1 MSLTVLSVGY
11 PLAKISENTAGGA
24 EQVLAMLDEALVRHG
39 HRSLV
44 LAPVGSRCHGLLIPA
59 QIPSGVLDDQAKR
72 QARQSFRHL
81 LNRILEHY
89 SVDLIHMH
97 GLDFAEYMPH
107 GNVPVVVT
115 LHLPLSWYNRE
126 ALRTCDRGTV
136 LVSVSKTQARTA
148 PPGVHIEKIIP
159 NGIDLDRF
167 RPSKKKGTYA
177 VAMGRICP
185 AKGFHLALDAAE
197 QAGVKLIIAG
207 KVFHYPEHHE
217 YFETQVRPRL
227 SQSARFIGPV
237 GGARKSQ
244 LLAGAKCLL
253 VPSLAPETSSL
264 VAMEA
269 LASGTPVIA
278 SRVGALEEIVNHGK
292 TGFLVRSAEEMPDAI
307 ALADSISPDVCRRE
321 AEQRFSAE
329 TMSAE
334 YLNLYRSVL
343 ASAKLPELQAA

>member
-1 MSLTVLSVGY
+1 MPLTLLSVGY
-11 PLAKISENTAGGA
+11 PLAKVSANTAGGA
-24 EQVLAMLDEALVRHG
+24 EQVIVILDEALVRHG

-44 LAPVGSRCHGLLIPA
+44 LAPVGSQCHGLLIPA
-59 QIPSGVLDDQAKR
+59 QIPSGILDDQAKH
-72 QARQSFRHL
+72 QARQSFRQL
-81 LNRILEHY
+81 LNRTLEHY
-89 SVDLIHMH
+89 SVDLVHLH
-97 GLDFAEYMPH
+97 GLDFAEYLPDAD
-107 GNVPVVVT
+107 VPVVVT

-126 ALRTCDRGTV
+126 ALRTCHARTL
-136 LVSVSKTQARTA
+136 LVSVSRTQARTA
-148 PPGVHIEKIIP
+148 PPHVRIERVIA

-167 RPSKKKGTYA
+167 QPSKKKGNYA

-185 AKGFHLALDAAE
+185 EKGFHLAFDAAA

-207 KVFHYPEHHE
+207 KVFDYPEHRE
-217 YFETQVRPRL
+217 YFESQIRPRL
-227 SQSARFIGPV
+227 GTNARFIGSV

-269 LASGTPVIA
+269 IASGTPVIA
-278 SRVGALEEIVNHGK
+278 SRVGALEEIVSHGK
-292 TGFLVRSAEEMPDAI
+292 TGFLVRSVEEMPDAI

>member
-1 MSLTVLSVGY
+1 MPLTVLSVGY
-11 PLAKISENTAGGA
+11 PLAKVSANTAGGA

-44 LAPVGSRCHGLLIPA
+44 LAPVGSQCHGLLISA
-59 QIPSGVLDDQAKR
+59 QIPSGILDDRAKR
-72 QARQSFRHL
+72 QARQSFRQL
-81 LNRILEHY
+81 LNRTLEHY

-97 GLDFAEYMPH
+97 GLDFSEYLPH
-107 GNVPVVVT
+107 ANVPVVVT

-126 ALRTCDRGTV
+126 ALRTCNARTV
-136 LVSVSKTQARTA
+136 LVCVSKTQARTA
-148 PPGVHIEKIIP
+148 PPGVRIESVIA

-167 RPSKKKGTYA
+167 QPSKKKGSYA

-185 AKGFHLALDAAE
+185 EKGFHLAFDAAV

-207 KVFHYPEHHE
+207 KVFDYPEHRE
-217 YFETQVRPRL
+217 YFETQIRPRL
-227 SQSARFIGPV
+227 NQNARFIGPV
-237 GGARKSQ
+237 RGARKSY

-269 LASGTPVIA
+269 IASGTPVIA
-278 SRVGALEEIVNHGK
+278 PRIGALEEIINHGK
-292 TGFLVRSAEEMPDAI
+292 TGFLVRSVEEMPDAI
-307 ALADSISPDVCRRE
+307 ARADSISPEVCRRE

-329 TMSAE
+329 NMSVE

-343 ASAKLPELQAA
+343 SSPRVPELQAA